1 MITEPVYLENVHSVM
16 RLEEVPQKILV
27 PNPGGRKLVI
37 KPEASGYDKEQVF
50 TSDCLPHSI
59 PYELLGLVKFPDGSV
74 YPKYRANV
82 VTSEELDLNGE
93 PGYQNGIDTINKV
106 AWWLTWQ
113 KKMLEAKSIKKSDI
127 ECFDYKSEN
136 LSSYWLASP
145 GSFNYGSDAYFGPGA
160 VFYGRVFC
168 GNGGTFNSNGYWYAF
183 RVAVRPVMTLA
194 SKVQIDPPN
203 ITWVS
208 L

>member
-37 KPEASGYDKEQVF
+37 KPEESGYDKEQVF
-50 TSDCLPHSI
+50 TSEDLPDEI
-59 PYELLGLVKFPDGSV
+59 PYELLGLVKFSDGSIHL
-74 YPKYRANV
+74 KYMANV
-82 VTSEELDLNGE
+82 VTSEKLHLNG
-93 PGYQNGIDTINKV
+93 GYQNGIDIINKV
-106 AWWLTWQ
+106 AWWFTWQ
-113 KKMLEAKSIKKSDI
+113 EGMIEAKSIKKSDLKY
-127 ECFDYKSEN
+127 FDYKSEN
-136 LSSYWLASP
+136 LSYWLASP
-145 GSFNYGSDAYFGPGA
+145 VSRDNGSNAGFGPGA
-160 VFYGRVFC
+160 VLGGYVFC
-168 GNGGTFNSNGYWYAF
+168 GYGGTFYSNGNWNAN